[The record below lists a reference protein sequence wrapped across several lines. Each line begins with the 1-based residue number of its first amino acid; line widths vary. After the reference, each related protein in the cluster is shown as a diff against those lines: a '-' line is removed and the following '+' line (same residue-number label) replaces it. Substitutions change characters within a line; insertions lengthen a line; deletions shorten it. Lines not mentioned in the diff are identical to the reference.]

1 MQIAAKRTL
10 NVLGAMA
17 LIYAIY
23 LPVAL
28 YLKGSYV
35 PVARPQ
41 GEIVEPLGGIRHV
54 EGFGYKAS
62 TLVLMKY
69 EDTDT
74 DNQRSPVILYENL
87 TPLGP
92 AHCTHSDIQEIG
104 LGRYSH
110 WGDDPKSG
118 WRQISGMLF
127 SASDNSDP
135 RTNGRHYWAVLPETH
150 AVVTH

>member
-1 MQIAAKRTL
+1 MQISARQTL
-10 NVLGAMA
+10 NVLGAAA

-28 YLKGSYV
+28 YLKSNYV
-35 PVARPQ
+35 PVAKPQ
-41 GEIVEPLGGIRHV
+41 GKIVEPLGDIRHV
-54 EGFGYKAS
+54 EGFGYRAS
-62 TLVLMKY
+62 TDVLMRY
-69 EDTDT
+69 EDNDP
-74 DNQRSPVILYENL
+74 DNQHSPIILYENL

-92 AHCTHSDIQEIG
+92 AHSTHPDVQFLG

-110 WGDDPKSG
+110 WGGNSATSG
-118 WRQISGMLF
+118 WRQIRGVLF

-150 AVVTH
+150 ASTD